1 VKRLLII
8 GIGAGDPEHV
18 TMQAVRA
25 LNETDVLFVM
35 DKGDDKADLVQLRR
49 EICDRYIT
57 GPYRMVATADPPRVL
72 DGPSYEDD
80 VRAWH
85 QQRVTIYERL
95 IATEIPPGGTGAFLV
110 WGDPSLYDSTLR
122 FVDSILARGAVA
134 FDVEVIPGISAV
146 QVLAARHRIAL
157 HGVGEPVH
165 ITTGRRLASSA
176 DPLADGD
183 VTVMLDGG
191 CAFASIDPTDVE
203 IFWGAYLGTP
213 DEILVSGPL
222 AEVADDIVRRRAE
235 AKAAKRWMFD
245 TYLLR
250 RRKPRS

>member
-1 VKRLLII
+1 MKRLLII

-18 TMQAVRA
+18 TIQAVRA
-25 LNETDVLFVM
+25 LNEADVLFVM

-49 EICDRYIT
+49 EICDRYIA

-85 QQRVTIYERL
+85 EQRVAIYERL
-95 IATEIPPGGTGAFLV
+95 IETEIPPAGTGAFLV

-134 FDVEVIPGISAV
+134 FEVEVIPGISAV
-146 QVLAARHRIAL
+146 QVLAARHHITL

-165 ITTGRRLASSA
+165 ITTGRRLAA
-176 DPLADGD
+176 DWERQRGD
-183 VTVMLDGG
+183 VVAMLDGG
-191 CAFASIDPTDVE
+191 CAFTAIDPTDVE
-203 IFWGAYLGTP
+203 IFWGAYLGTD

-235 AKAAKRWMFD
+235 AKATKRWMFD

-250 RRKPRS
+250 RRKPSS